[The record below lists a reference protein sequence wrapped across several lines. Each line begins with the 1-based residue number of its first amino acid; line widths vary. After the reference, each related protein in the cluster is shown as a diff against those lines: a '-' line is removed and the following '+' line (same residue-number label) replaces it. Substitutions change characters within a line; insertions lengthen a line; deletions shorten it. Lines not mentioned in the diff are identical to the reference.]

1 MREYIDAL
9 PSGSY
14 VAVTHMYNP
23 QDGSP
28 AAEIAAGF
36 EEAFQRTMGT
46 ARYRT
51 ESEIAGLFDGLE
63 LVEPGL
69 TYLHEWWP
77 DGPQPSELHPV
88 MYTLLGAVGRK
99 P

>member
-1 MREYIDAL
+1 MRDYIAAL

-14 VAVTHMYNP
+14 VGLTHMYNP
-23 QDGSP
+23 QDGSR
-28 AAEIAAGF
+28 AAELAAGF

-51 ESEIAGLFDGLE
+51 REEIAGLLEGIE

-77 DGPQPSELHPV
+77 DGPQPAEQHPV

-99 P
+99 L